1 MIVDIADLDVIFLSY
16 NEPNKEHNWIDLK
29 SKCPWAKRVDGVEGS
44 DAAHKAAGE
53 ASSTERFVLV
63 DGDNIVD
70 PALFDQQLDLVVELV
85 AHQLP
90 YHHLQVGLQLE
101 YLNRGSNPSTA
112 HPHQIHPHSNLVA

>member
-70 PALFDQQLDLVVELV
+70 PALFDQQLDLTNRSPNI
-85 AHQLP
+85 AIRWR
-90 YHHLQVGLQLE
+90 GLNNVNGLK
-101 YLNRGSNPSTA
+101 YGNGGVSCWT
-112 HPHQIHPHSNLVA
+112 